1 MGGHAF
7 MQDSCIC
14 RAHVKVWEIGILEE
28 GRLSSLRLVF
38 NSS

>member
-14 RAHVKVWEIGILEE
+14 RAHVKVWELEEE
-28 GRLSSLRLVF
+28 GRLTLFLEISF
-38 NSS
+38 